1 MGVACARPLTARRG
15 RSPGPSPCP
24 AHVGLT
30 GECQN
35 PVECFKGVSLANTN
49 DAALRGGR
57 QSVGVLGVVNIYT
70 YRRHTGP
77 VSCIY
82 PHGLLPSSCACCFL
96 PPSSHAAWSD
106 GHSAPPTHGGGLGPL
121 PSPYQSYSRPALPS
135 SPAAGTVGGDTPAPG
150 RPSHLTPQR
159 PTSSRLLLLYLG
171 IFTDLLGNVNK
182 GASSQRKENT

>member
-106 GHSAPPTHGGGLGPL
+106 GHRAPRPYTRRRTGAPTFTIPVLLPPGTALLSCGGH
-121 PSPYQSYSRPALPS
+121 SRRRYTSTGA
-135 SPAAGTVGGDTPAPG
+135 TFTPDP
-150 RPSHLTPQR
+150 RET
-159 PTSSRLLLLYLG
+159 Y
-171 IFTDLLGNVNK
+171 IK
-182 GASSQRKENT
+182 